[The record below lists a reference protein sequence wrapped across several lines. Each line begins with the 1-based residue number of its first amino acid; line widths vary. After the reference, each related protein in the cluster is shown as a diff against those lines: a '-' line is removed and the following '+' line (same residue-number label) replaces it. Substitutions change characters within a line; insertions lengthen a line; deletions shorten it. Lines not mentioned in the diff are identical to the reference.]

1 MFQWPDKMR
10 FMSFPVIFIS
20 LLSFG
25 CFPLVAVAQSGNS
38 AKHVVSAYD
47 STFWSPKLLNSERIQ
62 LKFGSYGVELLY
74 QDTDI
79 RLTNLYSLENG
90 DKVMRTFAFVQFP
103 AFIDTAFQ
111 QEHEEILNGGSI
123 GAVFKQNGWII
134 TKRQLFSGNMH
145 CSEEC
150 PKLKRWMGA
159 FTTHTLAMNI
169 YSFKIEKDG
178 KSFHYANIAEVYHPD
193 YLQASDLEMIVGHVN
208 KADHVSDII
217 QSMKAAIRK
226 LE

>member
-1 MFQWPDKMR
+1 MFQWPDKKR
-10 FMSFPVIFIS
+10 FIPFPVIFIS

-25 CFPLVAVAQSGNS
+25 CFPLKAIAQSGK
-38 AKHVVSAYD
+38 AALYVVSTD
-47 STFWSPKLLNSERIQ
+47 SIFWSPKLLNSERIE

-74 QDTDI
+74 QDADT

-134 TKRQLFSGNMH
+134 TKRQLFSGNML

-150 PKLKRWMGA
+150 SKLKSWMGA
-159 FTTHTLAMNI
+159 FTTDSLAMNI
-169 YSFKIEKDG
+169 YSFEIEKEG
-178 KSFHYANIAEVYHPD
+178 RSFHYAIIAEVYHPD
-193 YLQASDLEMIVGHVN
+193 YLQTSDLDMIVGHVN
-208 KADHVSDII
+208 KADQVSDII
-217 QSMKAAIRK
+217 PSMKSAIRK
-226 LE
+226 LD